1 MSVADR
7 TLANAIRA
15 LAMDAVQAAN
25 SGHPGMPMGM
35 ADVATVLYRDFLKY
49 HAADPKWPDRDRFV
63 LSAGHGSM
71 LAYAT
76 LHLAGYARPTIED
89 IRNFRQ
95 LHSPCAGHPENFEL
109 AGVET
114 TTGPLGQGVATAVGM
129 ALAERHLNAIYG
141 DALVDHRTFVVAGDG
156 CLMEGV
162 NHEAI
167 GLAGHLGLGRL
178 IILWD
183 DNRITIDGSTD
194 LSTSEDVAARYAAT
208 GWHVVAC
215 DGHDFADIHRALSE
229 AVADPRPSLVACRT
243 TIGYGAPNKQG
254 TSATHGSPLGG
265 DEVAATRAAL
275 GWDAEAFV
283 VPADVASAWRGFGER
298 GKAEHSA
305 WAARLAASDQRAD
318 FEARMA
324 GDVTP
329 GPAFA
334 AYLASLAEKPPV
346 VATRKASENALTA
359 LTADI
364 PAMVG
369 GSADLTGSNNTKT
382 GSTAPLTR
390 DNYAG
395 RYVYYGI
402 REFGMSA
409 AMNGMALHG
418 GVVPYGGTFLVF
430 ADYCRAAIRLS
441 ALQRQRVVYVM
452 THDSIGLGEDG
463 PTHQPIEHLQS
474 LRAMPNLLVMRP
486 ADALETAECW
496 ALALAQTDRPSLLA
510 LTRQNLPPLRSD
522 ISENR
527 SAKGGYR
534 LKAADNARRVVL
546 IATGSEVALALDVA
560 QSLEAQ
566 GIGADVVSM
575 VSTTL
580 FDEQDAAYQA
590 DLLGDGGAPTLRV
603 SIEAGTT
610 FGWERYTGRGGLR
623 FGIDSFGASAP
634 IEALYDH
641 FGLTE
646 AKITPQ
652 IVAALG

>member
-1 MSVADR
+1 V
-7 TLANAIRA
+7 
-15 LAMDAVQAAN
+15 
-25 SGHPGMPMGM
+25 P
-35 ADVATVLYRDFLKY
+35 
-49 HAADPKWPDRDRFV
+49 
-63 LSAGHGSM
+63 
-71 LAYAT
+71 
-76 LHLAGYARPTIED
+76 
-89 IRNFRQ
+89 
-95 LHSPCAGHPENFEL
+95 
-109 AGVET
+109 
-114 TTGPLGQGVATAVGM
+114 
-129 ALAERHLNAIYG
+129 
-141 DALVDHRTFVVAGDG
+141 
-156 CLMEGV
+156 
-162 NHEAI
+162 
-167 GLAGHLGLGRL
+167 
-178 IILWD
+178 
-183 DNRITIDGSTD
+183 
-194 LSTSEDVAARYAAT
+194 
-208 GWHVVAC
+208 
-215 DGHDFADIHRALSE
+215 
-229 AVADPRPSLVACRT
+229 
-243 TIGYGAPNKQG
+243 PNKQG

-265 DEVAATRAAL
+265 DEVAATRTAL
-275 GWDAEAFV
+275 GWAAEAFV
-283 VPADVASAWRGFGER
+283 VPDDVAAAWRGFGQR
-298 GKAEHSA
+298 GASA
-305 WAARLAASDQRAD
+305 RSEWAARLAASPQRAE
-318 FEARMA
+318 FEARI
-324 GDVTP
+324 GGNGTP

-334 AYLASLAEKPPV
+334 AYVASLAEKPPV

-418 GVVPYGGTFLVF
+418 GIIPYGGTFLVF

-496 ALALAQTDRPSLLA
+496 ALALAQKNRPSLLA
-510 LTRQNLPPLRSD
+510 LTRQNLPPLRTD
-522 ISENR
+522 IAENR
-527 SAKGGYR
+527 CAKGGYR
-534 LKAADNARRVVL
+534 LKAAENERRVVL
-546 IATGSEVALALDVA
+546 IATGSEVSLALDVA
-560 QSLEAQ
+560 KSLETQ
-566 GIGADVVSM
+566 GIGADVISM

-580 FDEQDAAYQA
+580 FDEQSDAYQA
-590 DLLGDGGAPTLRV
+590 DILGDGGAPTLRV

-634 IEALYDH
+634 IDALYDH

-652 IVAALG
+652 IIAALG